1 MLGAPSAPAVAGGGD
16 WHAIGEASTT
26 LIRSLPEFLCLT
38 QAGAGAAGAGA
49 TAGAAVG
56 AAAGASRCTMQQV
69 GERMHLQ
76 QPKLK
81 YMHHAAMAWCMYLQQ
96 LKRS

>member
-1 MLGAPSAPAVAGGGD
+1 MLGAPSAPSVAGGGD

-26 LIRSLPEFLCLT
+26 LIRSLPELC
-38 QAGAGAAGAGA
+38 
-49 TAGAAVG
+49 V
-56 AAAGASRCTMQQV
+56 SRRLGLGPRLGLRLGLRLGQVDAPCSKV

-81 YMHHAAMAWCMYLQQ
+81 YMHHAAMAWCTYLQQ